1 MRSRKE
7 NKKRYKTKK
16 KKRFYDRLKKQA
28 FNTFTILMYL
38 GLMVFVYLL
47 FYSLIFEPLILTKS
61 YGRSDA
67 IEFIYLAISGFI
79 IGLSF
84 LFRRLLNLKE
94 EQQWQKNWRLLRD
107 VKYDLNRYSSL
118 KRMGIDHL
126 NKRKKKSHRSTPESK
141 EKSD

>member
-7 NKKRYKTKK
+7 NKARYKTKK
-16 KKRFYDRLKKQA
+16 KQRFYDRLKKQV

-38 GLMVFVYLL
+38 GLIVFVYLL
-47 FYSLIFEPLILTKS
+47 FYSLIFEPLILSKS

-67 IEFIYLAISGFI
+67 LEFVYLAITGFI
-79 IGLSF
+79 IGLSY
-84 LFRRLLNLKE
+84 LIRRLINYKE

-107 VKYDLNRYSSL
+107 VKFDLNRYASL

-126 NKRKKKSHRSTPESK
+126 NKRKRKRRNSTSKSEETST
-141 EKSD
+141 